1 MEMAIDPSEHE
12 ALKEDIELMVALE
25 QQAKEGVWAP
35 TLELVLLLPER
46 NQSYRQIEGPIQKQ
60 LNSYWIPQGQS
71 NLMVNL
77 CFVKVWGVV
86 LSTIAHNGSNIGVT

>member
-1 MEMAIDPSEHE
+1 MEMAIDPPEHE
-12 ALKEDIELMVALE
+12 TLELMVMLE

-46 NQSYRQIEGPIQKQ
+46 NQNYRQIEGPIQ
-60 LNSYWIPQGQS
+60 LNSNWIPQGQS

-77 CFVKVWGVV
+77 CFVKVWGV
-86 LSTIAHNGSNIGVT
+86 LSTIAHNGSNIGIT